1 MTSNSI
7 NISDA
12 RGGLWAYLELMQIGC
27 VFAAMADVLAG
38 CLFAGWGL
46 EHAQGMALLL
56 AAAGG
61 LHCGGCVLGDWFDL
75 SRDSAERPWRPIP
88 SGRVSPGGALLLGIV
103 LLLGGWLIACCV
115 SQMTG
120 LIASAIVVCVLIYGG
135 WAKSTIAGPA
145 FMGAC
150 RGLYLFMGLMVVADQ
165 LTGMK
170 VFLAWSMMLY
180 IASLTWFA
188 SGGNGPGRRVQL
200 LTAGAGMMFAV
211 IFVCLLYLF
220 GDMEH
225 WWYLALGLVM
235 IGLIGGKVNV
245 AAASLSPDTIQG
257 ALKTFV
263 LLAVIFDAMIVF
275 AARGPYTSAIVA
287 ALVVPAALSD
297 GLLRRRTG
305 SCRSQAASS

>member
-1 MTSNSI
+1 
-7 NISDA
+7 
-12 RGGLWAYLELMQIGC
+12 
-27 VFAAMADVLAG
+27 
-38 CLFAGWGL
+38 
-46 EHAQGMALLL
+46 
-56 AAAGG
+56 
-61 LHCGGCVLGDWFDL
+61 
-75 SRDSAERPWRPIP
+75 
-88 SGRVSPGGALLLGIV
+88 
-103 LLLGGWLIACCV
+103 
-115 SQMTG
+115 
-120 LIASAIVVCVLIYGG
+120 
-135 WAKSTIAGPA
+135 
-145 FMGAC
+145 
-150 RGLYLFMGLMVVADQ
+150 
-165 LTGMK
+165 
-170 VFLAWSMMLY
+170 
-180 IASLTWFA
+180 
-188 SGGNGPGRRVQL
+188 
-200 LTAGAGMMFAV
+200 MMFAV